1 MGTKTK
7 RTLAESFS
15 EIDSIIGKLENADTG
30 LEEAFNLYK
39 EVMKLVKQ
47 CNASIDKV
55 EKELI
60 VLEESGEEDE

>member
-39 EVMKLVKQ
+39 EGMKLVKQ